1 METEMSLEWLTG
13 AKRED
18 TRQRGLQDTLAR
30 IVEGKSQNWKYIR
43 R

>member
-18 TRQRGLQDTLAR
+18 TRQSRLQDALAR
-30 IVEGKSQNWKYIR
+30 IAEGKSQNWKYMR